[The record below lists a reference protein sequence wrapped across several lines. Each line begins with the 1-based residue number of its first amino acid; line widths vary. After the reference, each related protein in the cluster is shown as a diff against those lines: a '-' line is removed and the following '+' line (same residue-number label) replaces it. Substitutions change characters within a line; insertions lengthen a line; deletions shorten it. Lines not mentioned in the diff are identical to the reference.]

1 MSTGPGVPP
10 GDPPAGLQ
18 AAPRRA
24 WVIGLW
30 LLGLLLCGWQIVR
43 TPFVADLSAF
53 LPSDAESGQQVLIE
67 QIRNGAPART
77 LFIGIDGGTAATR
90 AEASRSV
97 ASALRA
103 SPRFEQVAN
112 GETDAWADIGRWLV
126 ERRYLLSPAVAPER
140 FTAEGLREAINETLG
155 LLGTP
160 AGAAAS
166 ALLEQDP
173 TGEVQRIG
181 ETLIPP
187 TAPRNEAG
195 VWVARSGERALL
207 LALLAGDGTDLD
219 FQAAALAEIEQAFAP
234 FAARG
239 LTLRVSGSPVFA
251 VESRGAIESEI
262 DRLAMVGVALVGT
275 LLLLAFASPTAL
287 GVALLPVA
295 AGVAAGVAAVGLG
308 FGNVHGMTL
317 GFGVTL
323 IGEAVDYAIYYL
335 VQAGHR
341 DAGDTPPAQA
351 GWRRWLARGWPT
363 LRLGLLT
370 SVCGFSAL
378 LFSGFPGLRQLGVF
392 SVAGLLAALLT
403 TRYLLPVLL
412 PQGARRQGL
421 RRPLGAAGRWL
432 FARLPRTRALWLLLA
447 VAATLVLATRE
458 RLWETELST
467 LSPVSAAS
475 VAQHTELQAQVG
487 AGDGGTRL
495 VVVQGPDAETTLQR
509 AEAAAQRLEG
519 LVNEGS
525 LAGFESVTRLLPSL
539 RTQAARQ
546 AALPEAA
553 ALSAA
558 LAEATAGGPLPA
570 ARLAPFVEAVQAAR
584 RQALITPE
592 AARTGAAGP
601 LVGALLLEASDGHWM
616 ALLPLQPA
624 GEQLDGAALGQALAG
639 LEGTL
644 WLDVGAEL
652 AGLYTQYLGEA
663 RRQALLGAAGVL
675 LLLALSLGGPN
686 RQGLQRA
693 ARVAWPL
700 LLAVLLW
707 MGVLAAAGIAFGIL
721 HLVGFL
727 LVVAVGSNYVLF
739 FATAPDGDDAERESS
754 LLLANLTTVAGF
766 ALIATS
772 TIPALAA
779 IGQVVGPGAL
789 LALVLAA
796 AFARP
801 SDAKAPVPANG
812 RAEG

>member
-1 MSTGPGVPP
+1 VNTGPALPKAT
-10 GDPPAGLQ
+10 PPAGPK

-24 WVIGLW
+24 WVLGLW
-30 LLGLLLCGWQIVR
+30 LLALLLCGWQIAR

-67 QIRNGAPART
+67 QIRSGAPARS

-90 AEASRSV
+90 AEASRSL
-97 ASALRA
+97 AAALRA

-126 ERRYLLSPAVAPER
+126 ERRYLLSPAVTPER
-140 FTAEGLREAINETLG
+140 FTAEGLREAINETLS

-173 TGEVQRIG
+173 TGEVQRIA

-187 TAPRNEAG
+187 TAPRNEQG
-195 VWVARSGERALL
+195 VWVARSDERALL
-207 LALLAGDGTDLD
+207 LAMLSGEGTDLD
-219 FQAAALAEIEQAFAP
+219 FQAAALAEIDAAFAP

-239 LTLRVSGSPVFA
+239 LELRVSGSPVFA
-251 VESRGAIESEI
+251 VESRAAIETEI
-262 DRLAMVGVALVGT
+262 NRLALAGVLVVGT

-287 GVALLPVA
+287 GVALLPVGT
-295 AGVAAGVAAVGLG
+295 GVAAGVAAVGLG

-341 DAGDTPPAQA
+341 DADATNPSQT

-370 SVCGFSAL
+370 SVCGFAAL

-392 SVAGLLAALLT
+392 SVAGLVAALLT

-421 RRPLGAAGRWL
+421 RRPLGHAGRWL
-432 FARLPRTRALWLLLA
+432 FATLPRTRTLWLLLA
-447 VAATLVLATRE
+447 LAAVLVLATRE
-458 RLWETELST
+458 RLWETELAT

-509 AEAAAQRLEG
+509 AEAAAVRLEA
-519 LVNEGS
+519 LVNEGT
-525 LAGFESVTRLLPSL
+525 LAGFDSVTRLLPSL
-539 RTQAARQ
+539 KTQAARQ
-546 AALPEAA
+546 AALPDAA
-553 ALSAA
+553 PLVAA
-558 LAEATAGGPLPA
+558 LAQATAGGPLPA
-570 ARLAPFVEAVQAAR
+570 ARLAPFLEAVQAAR
-584 RQALITPE
+584 SQAPITPE
-592 AARTGAAGP
+592 AARASPAGP
-601 LVGALLLEASDGHWM
+601 LVGALLLEASDGSWM

-624 GEQLDGAALGQALAG
+624 EDQLDSAALNQAIAG

-652 AGLYTQYLGEA
+652 SGLYTQYLGEA
-663 RRQALLGAAGVL
+663 RQQALVGAAGVL

-686 RQGLQRA
+686 WLGLKRA
-693 ARVAWPL
+693 AAVAWPL

-739 FATAPDGDDAERESS
+739 FAAAQDGEDLERESS
-754 LLLANLTTVAGF
+754 LLFANLTTVAGF

-801 SDAKAPVPANG
+801 AAATTPSSAA
-812 RAEG
+812 R